1 MPCRLWELCIA
12 AGYTEARLLAMME
25 EGRRMAALGEEKARA
40 SLSFSVRERPCAC
53 ALCRAGYGR
62 LAQPLRG
69 KVRGRLGTRE
79 HQVLTWGALLAYVAL
94 RSNPSRTGGAS
105 QPGVKPRLPSP
116 AAEVL

>member
-53 ALCRAGYGR
+53 ALCRAG
-62 LAQPLRG
+62 
-69 KVRGRLGTRE
+69 VR
-79 HQVLTWGALLAYVAL
+79 
-94 RSNPSRTGGAS
+94 
-105 QPGVKPRLPSP
+105 
-116 AAEVL
+116 